1 MLNCCGGS
9 YNLWKPVVFLDT
21 LLWIASYFLSTV
33 VREKPQM
40 DVPSFRFDLSIS
52 FHLVGFV
59 TSVKQITNTG
69 RALPR
74 LMSRPNKIFI
84 IWGNKS
90 KCGLEIKYP
99 CSGENNS
106 GRQPN
111 ATKGKSR
118 QKNPSFKLNIH
129 IFIFIQ

>member
-1 MLNCCGGS
+1 MKTSGVSWLAT
-9 YNLWKPVVFLDT
+9 KIQTFVFWDT

-40 DVPSFRFDLSIS
+40 EVPIFRFDLSIS

-69 RALPR
+69 GALPR

-84 IWGNKS
+84 I
-90 KCGLEIKYP
+90 
-99 CSGENNS
+99 
-106 GRQPN
+106 
-111 ATKGKSR
+111 
-118 QKNPSFKLNIH
+118 
-129 IFIFIQ
+129 